1 MGLFTRM
8 RHYGL
13 AKFHGGPVR
22 YEQDIP
28 YVHLLGDKRIEG
40 HSVRIR
46 GIADRVQIV
55 MYADGLATT
64 DAMTARKLAA
74 ALTAA
79 AEAVEQGKIFVE
91 QTS

>member
-1 MGLFTRM
+1 
-8 RHYGL
+8 
-13 AKFHGGPVR
+13 
-22 YEQDIP
+22 
-28 YVHLLGDKRIEG
+28 
-40 HSVRIR
+40 
-46 GIADRVQIV
+46 

-64 DAMTARKLAA
+64 DAMTARKLAT